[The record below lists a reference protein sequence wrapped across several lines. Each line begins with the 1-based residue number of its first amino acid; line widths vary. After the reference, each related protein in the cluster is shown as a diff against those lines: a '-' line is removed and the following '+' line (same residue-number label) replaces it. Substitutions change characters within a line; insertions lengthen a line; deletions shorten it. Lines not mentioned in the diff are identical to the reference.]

1 MAIGWQ
7 ACWREHVYF
16 ISLREMGWQIVI
28 GQSLRQLFGYFQFFY
43 KRGVLGLDLLSI
55 IFGALLLKE
64 TWFIDTVIEVCTWPQ
79 TPLCHHQEACVTP
92 LFSVMKMMLSAT
104 GSLFFRNKDSSF
116 VPYVKLYWIFV
127 AYWHMDIFVDTC
139 PFLAVI
145 FSCPEFEFLDRS
157 VAFKLLDAMYRFIL
171 RNRMVCK
178 YRISIERKIAG
189 EEGVFCCNS
198 HLLQMPSQI
207 SPLEKVC
214 CPNIKNYLLSNLI
227 KYLHWYLARIVFLKL
242 LC

>member
-1 MAIGWQ
+1 
-7 ACWREHVYF
+7 
-16 ISLREMGWQIVI
+16 
-28 GQSLRQLFGYFQFFY
+28 
-43 KRGVLGLDLLSI
+43 
-55 IFGALLLKE
+55 
-64 TWFIDTVIEVCTWPQ
+64 
-79 TPLCHHQEACVTP
+79 
-92 LFSVMKMMLSAT
+92 
-104 GSLFFRNKDSSF
+104 
-116 VPYVKLYWIFV
+116 
-127 AYWHMDIFVDTC
+127 VDTC

-189 EEGVFCCNS
+189 EEGVFYCNS

-214 CPNIKNYLLSNLI
+214 CP
-227 KYLHWYLARIVFLKL
+227 IVKELPLEKFN
-242 LC
+242 

>member
-1 MAIGWQ
+1 M
-7 ACWREHVYF
+7 
-16 ISLREMGWQIVI
+16 
-28 GQSLRQLFGYFQFFY
+28 
-43 KRGVLGLDLLSI
+43 
-55 IFGALLLKE
+55 
-64 TWFIDTVIEVCTWPQ
+64 
-79 TPLCHHQEACVTP
+79 
-92 LFSVMKMMLSAT
+92 
-104 GSLFFRNKDSSF
+104 
-116 VPYVKLYWIFV
+116 
-127 AYWHMDIFVDTC
+127 DTC

-189 EEGVFCCNS
+189 EEGVFYCNS

-207 SPLEKVC
+207 SPLEEVC
-214 CPNIKNYLLSNLI
+214 CPIVKNYLLRNLI